1 MEKSYLHDGH
11 EDRNEYN
18 NMRDTAAWGS
28 IILCPKGDIK
38 NSSFNPNRKKVTTR
52 TE

>member
-11 EDRNEYN
+11 EDKNEYN

-28 IILCPKGDIK
+28 IILCPKGEKYLEFIFLSEPK
-38 NSSFNPNRKKVTTR
+38 EGYN
-52 TE
+52 